1 MFHIIDDEAMLRE
14 VTSAMLMDYGYD
26 VLCFESG
33 EQYLEY
39 LNSPNFT
46 EPTAVL
52 SDVTMPGING
62 YDLVLE
68 IRKILPFQKIIL
80 ITGNP
85 DSEHHKKAAQQICFT
100 LNKPFNPEKFIA
112 MVESVSSCHQ
122 LHQTDQQQPYPQ
134 KCRIDPLFNC
144 PFACHD

>member
-14 VTSAMLMDYGYD
+14 VTSAMLVDCGYD

-33 EQYLEY
+33 EQYLAY

-62 YDLVLE
+62 YDLALE
-68 IRKILPFQKIIL
+68 IRKTLPFQKIIL

-85 DSEHHKKAAQQICFT
+85 DSEHHKKATQQICFT
-100 LNKPFNPEKFIA
+100 LNKPFHPEKFLAMIA
-112 MVESVSSCHQ
+112 SVRSCQQ
-122 LHQTDQQQPYPQ
+122 LHRTKQQQAYPQ
-134 KCRIDPLFNC
+134 KCSIDSLFNC